1 MGEMRHARGRLCAF
15 LEILATAVLLAVGVS
30 ARGAAVESVESAPPP
45 TAAEACAAAA
55 DPTGKARPL
64 NVSVFGNPLC
74 FMVVSSDSFLE
85 YLSRSRPVSVAVDSI
100 NAVLGRAGVP
110 DRSLLTEDELVLSL
124 VAMIGTL
131 VTYFL
136 LFGKRHVR
144 TRNMLAEELVAAQ
157 QQVQNLEEALLKAKA
172 QDIQSA
178 AAAKGRNK
186 KEVRIFMDGAFDMMH
201 YGHMNAFRKA
211 ASLGTK
217 LIVGIN
223 SDASITACKGAPLT
237 NDQERL
243 TMVSGCKFV
252 DEVVPGCPYVMNEKY
267 LAYIIEK
274 FSIDYVVHGDD
285 PCLTPDGKDVYAAAK
300 EAGKYQSIPRT
311 EGVSTTDI
319 VGRMLT
325 MTTDH
330 HLKTDETTE
339 DDLSVMSVTERPLC
353 EQSKFLTTSRMVRLF
368 SQGMKAPEK
377 EMRVIY
383 MDGAFDMFH
392 AGHVSI
398 LKKAKERGDYLI
410 VGVHGDSLVNRVRG
424 SNLPLMNVHERTLSL
439 MGCRYVDDVLIDAP
453 YRVTPEMVA
462 SLNIVEVVHGTI
474 GDDDDADGS
483 HNLEERYSHP
493 MEAGIFTILDSP
505 SDFNISTIMR
515 RIQENQERFKA
526 KIQKKKQAEADYYN
540 DRYGM
545 NGKNGSKGGDGK
557 R

>member
-1 MGEMRHARGRLCAF
+1 MGEICHRRRLCAF

-30 ARGAAVESVESAPPP
+30 ARGASVESVESAPPP

-377 EMRVIY
+377 GMRVIY